1 MTMRSQNLLTEILKF
16 YSLFFNLVTKVLL
29 KIREGISC
37 GGTSLKLSL
46 ADDDQDSCYAAT
58 KYNFNAGEI
67 LEWNFEDLGNCSSA
81 NMVLKSP
88 KVAIEPSKNAT
99 NFCPEY
105 VTVRIG
111 DNLFAASYQTSF
123 QLELGQKSL
132 KGNRSLV

>member
-1 MTMRSQNLLTEILKF
+1 M
-16 YSLFFNLVTKVLL
+16 
-29 KIREGISC
+29 KIREDNTC
-37 GGTSLKLSL
+37 GGSSVQLFLTN
-46 ADDDQDSCYAAT
+46 DDDQDRCYT
-58 KYNFNAGEI
+58 KTKAKFNAGDL
-67 LEWNFEDLGNCSSA
+67 LEWSSEDLGNCNSA

-88 KVAIEPSKNAT
+88 KVAIVPSKSAT

-132 KGNRSLV
+132 KGNRSFIF